1 MRETNDMVEYLM
13 NQNREL
19 MEQVE
24 QLTKTV
30 NDLNAT
36 IDVLNETIRELR
48 EQLGKN
54 SGNSSKPPSSDG
66 LKKPAKKDRSL
77 REKSGKKPGG
87 QKGHKGSYLNMMLEP
102 NITEKHIHQDCQ
114 SCPHRENC
122 MQKACVKETRR
133 VIDAV
138 VDVSITAHEQI
149 CMMECPLCGQSKTG
163 SFPDTV
169 KTSIQYGNNLEAL
182 VVAFNTVGAVSV
194 NRTHEILGS
203 VFHIPLSTGTIKNM
217 VSRCAEKIKPALEKI
232 CQELKATAILHCDET
247 GTRVDG
253 KTRWVHNASNAQ
265 YTYLTLSEKRGYI
278 GMVEAGILSGYTGI
292 IVHDCWESYWKF
304 NTAMHAV
311 CCAHLLR
318 GLNGIEEN
326 YPEQSWASK
335 FKDLLL
341 KMKKAKDNAI
351 AMGKDSLC
359 KSTLYA
365 YKRQFDEI
373 LSLAYEE
380 NPLPDTS
387 TGKRGRKKRGKV
399 LADVVQ

>member
-1 MRETNDMVEYLM
+1 
-13 NQNREL
+13 
-19 MEQVE
+19 
-24 QLTKTV
+24 
-30 NDLNAT
+30 
-36 IDVLNETIRELR
+36 
-48 EQLGKN
+48 
-54 SGNSSKPPSSDG
+54 
-66 LKKPAKKDRSL
+66 
-77 REKSGKKPGG
+77 
-87 QKGHKGSYLNMMLEP
+87 
-102 NITEKHIHQDCQ
+102 
-114 SCPHRENC
+114 

-318 GLNGIEEN
+318 ELNGIEEN

-380 NPLPDTS
+380 NPLM
-387 TGKRGRKKRGKV
+387 
-399 LADVVQ
+399 